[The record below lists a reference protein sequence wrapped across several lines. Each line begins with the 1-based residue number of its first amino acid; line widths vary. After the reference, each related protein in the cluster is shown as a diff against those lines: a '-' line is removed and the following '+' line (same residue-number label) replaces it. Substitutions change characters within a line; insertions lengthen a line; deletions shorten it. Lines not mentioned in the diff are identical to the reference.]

1 MRLSVL
7 VAMMVLV
14 GCFKQGADAGNA
26 SDTEYIP
33 DDVPS
38 GNCGE
43 TDNDAC
49 TSSGAAVPSGCQAS
63 IECDAGRVCAAGFD
77 GDIGTFE
84 CREGC
89 IDDFDET
96 RWCIDDSGCCGP
108 GSICQ
113 GRGYC
118 VPAGASSS
126 EGGGADDT
134 GTSGESGT
142 DIGTDTGTTGSTTG
156 GALEPATRPIPR

>member
-1 MRLSVL
+1 MRRFAISIVL
-7 VAMMVLV
+7 LLPS
-14 GCFKQGADAGNA
+14 CFKAQDDGDSNA

-43 TDNDAC
+43 TDNEPC
-49 TSSGAAVPSGCQAS
+49 TSSGAETPSTCEAS
-63 IECDAGRVCAAGFD
+63 VQCDAGLVCAAGFD
-77 GDIGTFE
+77 GDIGSFQ
-84 CREGC
+84 CRVSC

-96 RWCIDDSGCCGP
+96 RWCIDDAGCCSP

-118 VPAGASSS
+118 VPAGTSSS
-126 EGGGADDT
+126 DGGESTGVVEST
-134 GTSGESGT
+134 GT
-142 DIGTDTGTTGSTTG
+142 TDTGDSSTSDTGSTSG
-156 GALEPATRPIPR
+156 GPLAR